1 MFQAAVD
8 GRYTGNALHKTK
20 RHRRRAGGRLKTTIL
35 IGVVIVAVLTAP
47 LGWYFAS
54 RGGDAA
60 NPEITQLRVD
70 LDALAQKNR
79 DLTIDMNALTRRFQ
93 ALEDSG
99 VSTSSVQTFA
109 EPEEATADLLAD
121 SFSQVVL
128 IANRREVN
136 NGLSNSG
143 SSYLTKLF
151 GLPRPDLSENCQ
163 SMTNPLLKELV
174 RTESVG
180 PIRVTMLEP
189 AVLAL
194 RQVFRNVKIFEPE
207 LYARINT
214 AGSLCVRHIRGR
226 PGSVSTHA
234 YGLSVDLNID
244 GKLDTLG
251 DGKTQLGLILL
262 ADFFR
267 KEGWYWGAGFGREDS
282 MHFQVSREKIDQ
294 WLRQGLIRGK

>member
-1 MFQAAVD
+1 M
-8 GRYTGNALHKTK
+8 KTNVLVLL
-20 RHRRRAGGRLKTTIL
+20 AIL
-35 IGVVIVAVLTAP
+35 VAITAP
-47 LGWYFAS
+47 VGWYFAQNALRQAQNS
-54 RGGDAA
+54 QIA
-60 NPEITQLRVD
+60 QLRAD
-70 LDALAQKNR
+70 LDELAQKNR
-79 DLTIDMNALTRRFQ
+79 DLTIDMNALTQRFQ
-93 ALEDSG
+93 ALEDG
-99 VSTSSVQTFA
+99 GGAAKTVQTFA
-109 EPEEATADLLAD
+109 EPDENTSDSLAD
-121 SFSQVVL
+121 SFAQVVL

-136 NGLSNSG
+136 AGMSNSG
-143 SSYLTKLF
+143 SSYLKGLF
-151 GLPRPDLSENCQ
+151 GLPRPDLSETCQ
-163 SMTNPLLKELV
+163 SMTNPLLKALV
-174 RTESVG
+174 KTEDVG

-189 AVLAL
+189 AILSL

-207 LYARINT
+207 LYNRIKT

-282 MHFQVSREKIDQ
+282 MHFQVSKEKIDQ
-294 WLRQGLIRGK
+294 WLRQKLIRRK